1 MIYLDN
7 AATTQPTKAVLEV
20 YQQAQQQLFFNSES
34 LHIGG
39 EQVRAALDHSRSYL
53 QRYFQTNKEVLFS
66 TSGSHANAIAINL
79 YLSHFTSGT
88 VWVSPYEH
96 PSIHAALDPYKAQFD
111 IKRLPL
117 TVNGEIDVTQFEAAM
132 TTDVVLIIMQHVNS
146 ETGYIL
152 PIQAIGR
159 IAKNWEVP
167 LHVDGVQAV
176 HKMPHYT
183 IEGCTSYSCAGHKF
197 HGVKGTGMLF
207 VDYAWVHPYNDHY
220 FHEEGVRNGTLDVP
234 GILASVQALTATP
247 PHTELQECHQHAVR
261 RAKALDFD
269 LLLYDHQAPHILG
282 LLTPKYEGQ
291 YLMQTLSNRN
301 ICISTGTACGHGI
314 LVSDGAKQKIESLN
328 GEVYQYMRLSFSALT
343 TIEEIDRCF
352 DTLATVLKE
361 GGNQ

>member
-111 IKRLPL
+111 IKRMPL
-117 TVNGEIDVTQFEAAM
+117 TETGEIDVTQFEAAM

-159 IAKNWEVP
+159 IAENWQVP

-176 HKMPHYT
+176 HKIPNYT

-197 HGVKGTGMLF
+197 HGVKGTGMLLSIMHGF
-207 VDYAWVHPYNDHY
+207 IRIMTII
-220 FHEEGVRNGTLDVP
+220 FMK
-234 GILASVQALTATP
+234 
-247 PHTELQECHQHAVR
+247 
-261 RAKALDFD
+261 KALEMARLMYQVF
-269 LLLYDHQAPHILG
+269 LQVCKPSQPHRHIQSCRSVINMQYVG
-282 LLTPKYEGQ
+282 LK
-291 YLMQTLSNRN
+291 R
-301 ICISTGTACGHGI
+301 
-314 LVSDGAKQKIESLN
+314 
-328 GEVYQYMRLSFSALT
+328 
-343 TIEEIDRCF
+343 
-352 DTLATVLKE
+352 
-361 GGNQ
+361 